1 MNLASIF
8 EVKTQNQ
15 TSGSLD
21 SKSMGVATRKTPLH
35 PLIASSN
42 LPSSFRSAF
51 HGIRCVVD
59 ALGNSNKC
67 FTFFIISKIN
77 TQKTPPKRKKKN
89 QNLCI
94 NRNFQVYNSIYSSL
108 LTMYQLVYG
117 LSSSQNNM
125 ILIGFVPFFFSFLT
139 QFNNLKHYIL
149 SYYY

>member
-77 TQKTPPKRKKKN
+77 TQKTPPKRKKKKIRIYASIEISRYIIRYIVAFS
-89 QNLCI
+89 QCISLCM
-94 NRNFQVYNSIYSSL
+94 V
-108 LTMYQLVYG
+108 
-117 LSSSQNNM
+117 
-125 ILIGFVPFFFSFLT
+125 
-139 QFNNLKHYIL
+139 
-149 SYYY
+149 